1 MSRLQNIENALVS
14 INDAVFQELCD
25 SFLIQGNNNYRT
37 FSRKG
42 SQVGKQKTTKGTP
55 DTSILLLNEKYIF
68 VEYTTNITKGI
79 SKLKEDIKKC
89 LDTSKTG
96 ISVEK
101 INEIIICV
109 NFKINAN
116 EIEDINNL
124 LTETDIILTLYTL
137 DSLALELYI
146 HHRNLVH
153 EYLGLP
159 IDTGQVV
166 SIDKF
171 IDEYNVASQGI
182 ATPLNNRFLH
192 RENELK
198 DLINLINQNDII
210 ILYGSPGVG
219 KTKLAIET
227 INNFLKDNLTYNSF
241 CISYKHTTLI
251 DDLYQDL
258 SPDKDYIL
266 FVDDANRIDAF
277 AQIIGFYSSQ
287 RTGKLKI
294 IVTVRDYAFHIVENY
309 CLNVFPA
316 SYKINKLTDEQI
328 IDIVKEEPM
337 GILNSQFHK
346 EIIRIAEGNPRLA
359 IMTAL
364 LAKKEQNIYALADVS
379 DLFEKY
385 FSSFIKDDGTFSNQI
400 NIKILGIIAF
410 FYVIP
415 YKNRDLT
422 IPIIKNFGIDYDT
435 FINGIE
441 QLEKLELIELQYEY
455 VKISEQNMATY
466 FFYKAFIKDNLLSFQ
481 TLLEKYFFN
490 NDKRFIDCVIPANN
504 TFGYQNVMEKLQPSL
519 KSYWNSIKNNKERAF
534 KLLSVFWAYLQNET
548 FEYLYKLIDEVPENS
563 ERDAT
568 FYEVKYNEND
578 FSYKQND
585 ILKLLSNFLKNES
598 HLKDALELSFE
609 YVRKLPSCLP
619 ELIYRIRAVLTFDI
633 EDAYFGF
640 IRQSILFKTLITGLN
655 NKDTLYSIAFFEL
668 SRTFL
673 QFKYHYTKEE
683 RKGTITIY
691 NYPLPNNAYIR
702 ELRKLIWENIHNNFT
717 NDAFELL
724 KEYMEK
730 RYDIINELLEYDSHF
745 LILIIEKHLRP
756 DSFEHC
762 KYVQEQIR
770 IWKKNNVTNSNFKYL
785 CSKYTNHLYNMY
797 LKIKWDRLRDKDDY
811 DFDDYKEYPRLK
823 EAEIR
828 SNFIFRNE
836 SELKIFYQDFVYLYG
851 IEEEKNRYSYDMVL
865 DIIVDENINHNL
877 ELGCILLFEVIENNI
892 NSYVPKMAFRNHL
905 LTEEKVNYIWNL
917 LKNNNFK
924 YKQSWELSFYDS
936 ISDALINNK
945 YIPAIKN
952 TFLNLD
958 YNCIVFFDK
967 LKRYLNIEPKLFE
980 DLLKIIISKNENG
993 EGKIY
998 LWMDY
1003 FSEYFE
1009 LLGDDIDLIKKAY
1022 IQQVEIKNQFDYKKE
1037 GFIKI
1042 LTHDVDFL
1050 IEYVESLYTR
1060 NSTRHYLDDDHEL
1073 GIIWQV
1079 ENIESILSKL
1089 FDLTSEKEDYTVTLG
1104 HFCNSFF
1111 WNLQIETKERAKCF
1125 LLNYCKNNY
1134 KDDKKINIVVD
1145 IVRHSMSELYNEILL
1160 SFLSLTQDPDLFSRI
1175 YWSGMGCTVFGDTI
1189 MGDIKA
1195 AEWRNIL
1202 SIVEK
1207 SDLGIKLFPIKQY
1220 INSQIEYELE
1230 YANWE
1235 RRRRFFEKW

>member
-1 MSRLQNIENALVS
+1 MTRLQNIENALS
-14 INDAVFQELCD
+14 AINDTLFQELCD
-25 SFLIQGNNNYRT
+25 SFLILRNKNYRT
-37 FSRKG
+37 FSRIG
-42 SQVGKQKTTKGTP
+42 SQTGKQKTTKGTP
-55 DTSILLLNEKYIF
+55 DTLLLLPNGKYVF
-68 VEYTTNITKGI
+68 LEYTTNITKGI
-79 SKLKEDIKKC
+79 SKVKEDIIKC
-89 LDTSKTG
+89 LDTVKTG
-96 ISVEK
+96 IPVEK
-101 INEIIICV
+101 IEEIIICV
-109 NFKINAN
+109 NFKLDTS
-116 EIEDINNL
+116 EIEDVNNL
-124 LTETDIILTLYTL
+124 LSKTGIRLDIYTL
-137 DSLALELYI
+137 DRMALELHL
-146 HHRNLVH
+146 HHRNLAH

-227 INNFLKDNLTYNSF
+227 INNFLKENLTYNSF

-251 DDLYQDL
+251 DDLYQHL
-258 SPDKDYIL
+258 SLDKDYIL

-277 AQIIGFYSSQ
+277 AQIISFYSSQ

-294 IVTVRDYAFHIVENY
+294 IITVRDYAFHLVENY
-309 CLNVFPA
+309 CLNVLPA

-385 FSSFIKDDGTFSNQI
+385 FSSFINDNGAFSNQI

-410 FYVIP
+410 FFVIP
-415 YKNRDLT
+415 YKNKELT
-422 IPIIKNFGIDYDT
+422 IPIIENFEIDYDT
-435 FINGIE
+435 FINSIE

-504 TFGYQNVMEKLQPSL
+504 TFGYENVLEKIQPSL

-534 KLLSVFWAYLQNET
+534 KLLSVFWAYLQNEA
-548 FEYLYKLIDEVPENS
+548 FEYLYKLIDEVPENP
-563 ERDAT
+563 EGDAT
-568 FYEVKYNEND
+568 FYEVKYNENE
-578 FSYKQND
+578 FSYNQND
-585 ILKLLSNFLKNES
+585 ILKLLSNFFKIQS
-598 HLKDALELSFE
+598 YLKDALELSFE

-619 ELIYRIRAVLTFDI
+619 ELIYRIRAVLNFI
-633 EDAYFGF
+633 WEDEQYGF

-655 NKDTLYSIAFFEL
+655 NKDTLYSRVFFEL
-668 SRTFL
+668 SKTFL
-673 QFKYHYTKEE
+673 LFKYHYTKEE

-702 ELRKLIWENIHNNFT
+702 KLRKLIWENININFS

-724 KEYMEK
+724 QDYVER

-745 LILIIEKHLRP
+745 LILIIEKHLKP
-756 DSFEHC
+756 DSFDHC

-770 IWKKNNVTNSNFKYL
+770 VWKKNNVTHSNFEYL
-785 CSKYTNHLYNMY
+785 CSKYTNHLYDMY
-797 LKIKWDRLRDKDDY
+797 LKIRWDRLRDKDDY
-811 DFDDYKEYPRLK
+811 DFDDYNEYEKLK
-823 EAEIR
+823 ETDIR
-828 SNFIFRNE
+828 NNFIFKNI
-836 SELKIFYQDFVYLYG
+836 SDLKTFCQDFVYLYG
-851 IEEEKNRYSYDMVL
+851 VEEEKNRYNYNMVF
-865 DIIVDENINHNL
+865 DIVVDENINNNL
-877 ELGCILLFEVIENNI
+877 ELGCLLLLEVIENNANNYI
-892 NSYVPKMAFRNHL
+892 PEMAFRNHL
-905 LTEEKVNYIWNL
+905 ITEEKVNYIWSL
-917 LKNNNFK
+917 LRNNNFK
-924 YKQSWELSFYDS
+924 YKQSWELSFYNN
-936 ISDALINNK
+936 ISDTLIRSS
-945 YIPAIKN
+945 YISAIKN
-952 TFLNLD
+952 TFLNID
-958 YNCIVFFDK
+958 YNCTVYFNR

-980 DLLKIIISKNENG
+980 ELLTIIINKNDV
-993 EGKIY
+993 KIY
-998 LWMDY
+998 LWLDS
-1003 FSEYFE
+1003 FSKYFE
-1009 LLGDDIDLIKKAY
+1009 LLGDNINIIKKSY
-1022 IQQVEIKNQFDYKKE
+1022 IQQITIQSHFDYKKE
-1037 GFIKI
+1037 GLMKI
-1042 LTHDVDFL
+1042 LHHDVNFL
-1050 IEYVESLYTR
+1050 IEYVESLYKD
-1060 NSTRHYLDDDHEL
+1060 NSTRHYLDDNHEL

-1079 ENIESILSKL
+1079 KNIESVLGKI
-1089 FDLTSEKEDYTVTLG
+1089 FDLTSEKVYYTISVQ

-1111 WNLQIETKERAKCF
+1111 WSLQAEMKERAKCF

-1134 KDDKKINIVVD
+1134 NNDIKMNIIVD
-1145 IVRHSMSELYNEILL
+1145 IVRHSMSDLYNDILL
-1160 SFLSLTQDPDLFSRI
+1160 LFLSLTQDPDLFSRI
-1175 YWSGMGCTVFGDTI
+1175 NWRGVGCTTFGDTL
-1189 MGDIKA
+1189 MGDIEA
-1195 AEWRNIL
+1195 SEWRNIL

-1207 SDLGIKLFPIKQY
+1207 SDLGIKLLPIKQY
-1220 INSQIEYELE
+1220 INSEIECASE